1 METIGVLAI
10 QGAFH
15 KHALSLSRL
24 GYQAKYVRDEL
35 SLNECDRL
43 IIPGGE
49 STTMLKL
56 LKKHD
61 LLSPLRTF
69 VQNKPTMGT
78 CAGLILMANSQV
90 NFQTLNGLSITVD
103 RNKYGRQKD
112 SFVEMIKCSLLDR
125 EISIPVLFIRAPA
138 INRIESKNVKVLASY
153 NDRPIL
159 VQENRNLAMSFHPE
173 LTENT
178 EILEYFLSL

>member
-15 KHALSLSRL
+15 KHALGLSRL
-24 GYQAKYVRDEL
+24 GYQAKYVRDQVD
-35 SLNECDRL
+35 LNECDRL

-49 STTMLKL
+49 STTILKL
-56 LKKHD
+56 LKKHE

-78 CAGLILMANSQV
+78 CAGLILMASSKSK
-90 NFQTLNGLSITVD
+90 FQTLDALSVTVD

-112 SFVEMIKCSLLDR
+112 SFMKTIKCSLLDR
-125 EISIPVLFIRAPA
+125 EISIPVFFIRAPV
-138 INRIESKNVKVLASY
+138 INRLESTNVRVLASY
-153 NDRPIL
+153 NDRPVL
-159 VQENRNLAMSFHPE
+159 VQENRNLGMSFHPE